1 MVFFSGSGD
10 FFSRQIKKECIFR
23 GVRNDHDDRRIGFW
37 GLPLSLKKGIA
48 SVIT

>member
-10 FFSRQIKKECIFR
+10 FFQPPNQEGVNFR
-23 GVRNDHDDRRIGFW
+23 GVENDHDDRRIGFW